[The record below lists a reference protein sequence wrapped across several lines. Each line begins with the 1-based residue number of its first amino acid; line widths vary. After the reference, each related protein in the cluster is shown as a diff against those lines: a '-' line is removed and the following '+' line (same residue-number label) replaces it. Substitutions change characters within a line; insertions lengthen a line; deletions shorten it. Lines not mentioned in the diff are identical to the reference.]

1 MRKRGKDGSIKKILV
16 AKRGTVVTQKFR
28 RVGINIHK
36 EVIYK
41 KRVLIKDG
49 LQALKQVTR
58 ASHGCTGWIGL
69 YPGHPDLLTTS
80 TEPVSPPQSL
90 ITKTPPT
97 CPSELAAW
105 FFGKAKPGMTK
116 VDLLKELQLSPEV
129 LDDDNN
135 SSNSSSC
142 EGLVSYGM
150 NT

>member
-58 ASHGCTGWIGL
+58 ASHGCTGWLGL
-69 YPGHPDLLTTS
+69 YPGHPDLLTT
-80 TEPVSPPQSL
+80 TTDPVSPPQSL

-97 CPSELAAW
+97 RHLPLGACCMVFWEGQTW
-105 FFGKAKPGMTK
+105 HDQG
-116 VDLLKELQLSPEV
+116 
-129 LDDDNN
+129 
-135 SSNSSSC
+135 
-142 EGLVSYGM
+142 GLVERASA
-150 NT
+150 

>member
-58 ASHGCTGWIGL
+58 ASHGCTGWLGL
-69 YPGHPDLLTTS
+69 YPGHPDLLTT
-80 TEPVSPPQSL
+80 TDPVSPPQSL

-116 VDLLKELQLSPEV
+116 EDLLKELQLSPEI

-135 SSNSSSC
+135 SSNSSSS
-142 EGLVSYGM
+142 EGLVS
-150 NT
+150 